1 MMPGSRG
8 TDDTADCQANRPRN
22 CGLRQDIYLH
32 YNARTSGQCSGHT
45 IHETCGIDESV
56 CICKVPPPWTP
67 PPPTHPPLLP
77 PPYIVVRSG
86 TCDGAGYAYITSAA
100 ECAAA
105 GTELGYTDGVNMMP
119 GSRGTDDTADCQAN
133 RPRNCGLRQDIYLHY
148 NARTS
153 GQCSGHTIHETC
165 GIDESVCIC
174 KVPCVTVPD
183 PAAETTAGSVA
194 YPNNRQLSSNIDDAR
209 VVVLTA
215 VQLGG
220 KSVLNG
226 GTAVARVVEG
236 SGATTATK
244 HYYAAYLD
252 ASYLKMVR
260 LTVSLGSALT
270 LTQDGARY
278 RSAAGSYV
286 TSAGGDLDAVDVEGA
301 YTGSGYSTMAVAYSS
316 GANGYGAA
324 SVTYS
329 ITGLCPLPPSS
340 PPSLPPPPPAPPA
353 QCVGSPSSWRFF
365 TIESTTLA
373 ATVAQQYVRVRA
385 RPMTAHGNHT
395 L

>member
-1 MMPGSRG
+1 M
-8 TDDTADCQANRPRN
+8 
-22 CGLRQDIYLH
+22 
-32 YNARTSGQCSGHT
+32 
-45 IHETCGIDESV
+45 
-56 CICKVPPPWTP
+56 
-67 PPPTHPPLLP
+67 
-77 PPYIVVRSG
+77 
-86 TCDGAGYAYITSAA
+86 
-100 ECAAA
+100 
-105 GTELGYTDGVNMMP
+105 
-119 GSRGTDDTADCQAN
+119 
-133 RPRNCGLRQDIYLHY
+133 
-148 NARTS
+148 
-153 GQCSGHTIHETC
+153 
-165 GIDESVCIC
+165 
-174 KVPCVTVPD
+174 
-183 PAAETTAGSVA
+183 A

-220 KSVLNG
+220 KSLLGG

-316 GANGYGAA
+316 GANGYGAYTVA
-324 SVTYS
+324 FS
-329 ITGLCPLPPSS
+329 LNADFCPLPPST
-340 PPSLPPPPPAPPA
+340 PPLPPAAAPLPPPPLPPPPPLMPCISVPDPA
-353 QCVGSPSSWRFF
+353 A
-365 TIESTTLA
+365 ESTGGSASYPSNYQLSA
-373 ATVAQQYVRVRA
+373 AIEDARVVVLTAVRLGGKKKVWMA
-385 RPMTAHGNHT
+385 RS
-395 L
+395 